1 MNKVANCL
9 IAVFRLRYYCNNND
23 INILNFNFFFC
34 SIKKVIKISLR
45 DTGKDYTPV
54 VMISVIKND
63 TKTKN
68 NVFVLRILQFSLG
81 SREII
86 SNLDVV

>member
-1 MNKVANCL
+1 M
-9 IAVFRLRYYCNNND
+9 
-23 INILNFNFFFC
+23 LNFNFFFC

-54 VMISVIKND
+54 VMISVIKKMILKLNR
-63 TKTKN
+63 
-68 NVFVLRILQFSLG
+68 VFVLRILQFSLG